1 MSKKYDFCNL
11 NIKNNSDEAELF
23 FYGDIVSDSWDRW
36 KWEDKCPQNIV
47 DLLNDIGSRDI
58 NIRINS
64 PGGDVFAGFAIYN
77 LLKRA
82 KGKKTVY
89 VDGCAASIAS
99 VIAMA
104 GDQIVMPKN
113 AFLMIHKPHCT
124 MFDANADD
132 MRHCIDILDKL
143 EDGIVA
149 VYDDGANPEIACEYI
164 KKMLADE
171 TWLNAEEAAKIFKNI
186 KIVSET
192 KAAAKLSSSAF
203 KNFRNTPEQFKLH
216 MTEEEE
222 SDIDMSD
229 FFDYANLIKIK
240 YSN

>member
-89 VDGCAASIAS
+89 IDGCAASIAS

-104 GDQIVMPKN
+104 GDQIVMPGN
-113 AFLMIHKPHCT
+113 AFLMIHKPYMCVL
-124 MFDANADD
+124 DANADD
-132 MRHCIDILDKL
+132 MRHYIEVLDKL
-143 EDGIVA
+143 EDGIIT
-149 VYDDGANPEIACEYI
+149 VYAIGANSDVTCEGI
-164 KKMLADE
+164 KKMLAAE
-171 TWLNAEEAAKIFKNI
+171 TWLNAEDAAKIFKNI
-186 KIVSET
+186 KVVSEM
-192 KAAAKLSSSAF
+192 KAAAKIGSAAF
-203 KNFRNTPEQFKLH
+203 KNFRNTPEQFKQQ
-216 MTEEEE
+216 